1 LPELLLHFAVPFAVA
16 APILGLRRALMVGV
30 AALPP
35 DLDVFMYLRR
45 SFTHS
50 ILFLS
55 IFAIPLIF
63 TSLKLGRS
71 FGTVLACSLSLF
83 SHPFLDL
90 FNSPTPFFYPV
101 SNHHYHVSL
110 SISVLF
116 SNRIVTRVS
125 SGISVEEMGFKPFHS
140 FDAPIFTDIGFIASL
155 ILIANPPYI

>member
-1 LPELLLHFAVPFAVA
+1 LPELLLHFAVPFALA
-16 APILGLRRALMVGV
+16 APILGLKRALIVGV
-30 AALPP
+30 AALLP
-35 DLDVFMYLRR
+35 DLDVFMYLHR

-50 ILFLS
+50 IVFLS

-110 SISVLF
+110 SVLF